1 MLINSEKKEKCYT
14 FLGSHVYNSIKT
26 GNWLKF
32 LTQKP
37 KQRHVERGTVTFFST
52 TKNLILLRLCRMF
65 KHSNYCWLVAA
76 QFSC

>member
-14 FLGSHVYNSIKT
+14 FLGSHVYTSIKT

-37 KQRHVERGTVTFFST
+37 KQRHVERNKKPYFIKTV
-52 TKNLILLRLCRMF
+52 
-65 KHSNYCWLVAA
+65 
-76 QFSC
+76 

>member
-37 KQRHVERGTVTFFST
+37 KQRHVERNKKPYCIKTV
-52 TKNLILLRLCRMF
+52 
-65 KHSNYCWLVAA
+65 
-76 QFSC
+76 